1 MRTGRPKRPLT
12 LTADEQERLQSLAH
26 RARSQPALARRAR
39 VVLACAQ
46 GLANKSVAK
55 KLRCSLGMVGKWRSR
70 FLKTRLEGLYENR
83 GPERPA
89 RSPMLRWSRL

>member
-12 LTADEQERLQSLAH
+12 LTEDEQERLQSLAH

-46 GLANKSVAK
+46 GLANQSVAK
-55 KLRCSLGMVGKWRSR
+55 KLRCSLSMCVCQPDLAHFDHLIWPTVS
-70 FLKTRLEGLYENR
+70 
-83 GPERPA
+83 A
-89 RSPMLRWSRL
+89 